1 MHIQSFQFN
10 FRMEEERW
18 VTSMSLSAAL
28 LHFAFFSKSFF
39 YKKATKAVTLT
50 VPGSALLLDE
60 ECGDADHLQL
70 TMWMHSLLTES
81 SKKRTL
87 LSLLHS
93 LLLQNLSPQTSI
105 RFYAFGSFIQTQ
117 FCSSGKT
124 TYLEILSLHSFLSY
138 LPLLVGCCILFYSH
152 LLKSLGLVPFLAAQ
166 RSSCFSLYCSTLL
179 NSSPPS
185 LFRTSFLAFTPSAF
199 Q

>member
-81 SKKRTL
+81 SK
-87 LSLLHS
+87 
-93 LLLQNLSPQTSI
+93 
-105 RFYAFGSFIQTQ
+105 
-117 FCSSGKT
+117 T
-124 TYLEILSLHSFLSY
+124 T
-138 LPLLVGCCILFYSH
+138 
-152 LLKSLGLVPFLAAQ
+152 
-166 RSSCFSLYCSTLL
+166 
-179 NSSPPS
+179 N
-185 LFRTSFLAFTPSAF
+185 SAF
-199 Q
+199 SSSLSSASKPKPPDLN